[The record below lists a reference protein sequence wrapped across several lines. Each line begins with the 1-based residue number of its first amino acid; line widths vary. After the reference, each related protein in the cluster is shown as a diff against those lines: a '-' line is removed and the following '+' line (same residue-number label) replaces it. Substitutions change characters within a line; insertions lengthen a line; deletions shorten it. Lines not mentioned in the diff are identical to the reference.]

1 MAFQIWNPEMF
12 YILFCSKI
20 VEIFF
25 FGGTAIKMELN
36 KKGTIIVGLN
46 FDNIIFLT

>member
-1 MAFQIWNPEMF
+1 MF

-25 FGGTAIKMELN
+25 FSGTAIEMELN

>member
-1 MAFQIWNPEMF
+1 MF

-25 FGGTAIKMELN
+25 FSGTTVKMELN
-36 KKGTIIVGLN
+36 KKGAIIVGLN
-46 FDNIIFLT
+46 FDNIIFFT

>member
-1 MAFQIWNPEMF
+1 MS

-25 FGGTAIKMELN
+25 FSGTTVKMELY

-46 FDNIIFLT
+46 FDNIIFFT